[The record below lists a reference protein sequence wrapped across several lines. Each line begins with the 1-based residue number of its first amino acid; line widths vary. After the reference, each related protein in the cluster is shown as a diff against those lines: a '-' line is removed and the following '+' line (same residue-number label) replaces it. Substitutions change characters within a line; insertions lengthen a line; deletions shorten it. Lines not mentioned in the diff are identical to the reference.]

1 MGIFRINK
9 TQDYVVMS
17 NHHLR
22 NKNLTL
28 KAKGL
33 LSQMLS
39 LPADWDYTLVGLAH
53 INKESIDAVRT
64 AVWELEREGYI
75 EKTRE
80 RDDKG
85 KLGGT
90 IYNIYE
96 LPQKNILDPKPQT
109 EKNTN
114 NKIKTDNLNN
124 TNKNHNADNKDKEI
138 TKTIKT
144 SGAEQTQTTIKTEIE
159 ETAKKLQNSTTPPSN
174 SAIQGNVDQ
183 QKKEKEN
190 KELTK
195 EVEKKKTK
203 DIYKLKEFIKTNL
216 EYDYLINTYKTE
228 KEEINDIINII
239 LEILNSQRETIYV
252 AGEEYPTE
260 FVKDRFRQLET
271 DHIEHIL
278 GCMEKNTTKI
288 KNIKSYLKT
297 VLFNAPTTINSYYKS
312 LIRHHD
318 FETLNKTLHKI

>member
-39 LPADWDYTLVGLAH
+39 LPDDWDYTLVGLAH

-64 AVWELEREGYI
+64 AVWELEKEGYI

-96 LPQKNILDPKPQT
+96 VPPKNNLDPKPQA
-109 EKNTN
+109 EKDTN
-114 NKIKTDNLNN
+114 NKIKTNNLSN
-124 TNKNHNADNKDKEI
+124 TNKDNKNKEV
-138 TKTIKT
+138 TK
-144 SGAEQTQTTIKTEIE
+144 KTETE
-159 ETAKKLQNSTTPPSN
+159 NLQKSNTPPLN
-174 SAIQGNVDQ
+174 SVIQGNVDQ

-195 EVEKKKTK
+195 EVEKKETK

-228 KEEINDIINII
+228 KKEIDDIMNII
-239 LEILNSQRETIYV
+239 LEILNSQRETIHV
-252 AGEEYPTE
+252 AGEEYPAE

-271 DHIEHIL
+271 DHIEHVL
-278 GCMEKNTTKI
+278 ECMEENTTKI

-297 VLFNAPTTINSYYKS
+297 VLFNAPTTIHSYYKS
-312 LIRHHD
+312 LIRHHGLD
-318 FETLNKTLHKI
+318 YKIKK

>member
-39 LPADWDYTLVGLAH
+39 LPDDWDYTLAGLAH

-64 AVWELEREGYI
+64 AVWELEEEEYI
-75 EKTRE
+75 KKTRE

-124 TNKNHNADNKDKEI
+124 TNKNHNADNKDKEVA
-138 TKTIKT
+138 KTIKT
-144 SGAEQTQTTIKTEIE
+144 NGAEQTQTTITA
-159 ETAKKLQNSTTPPSN
+159 ETAEKLQNSIITPSN
-174 SAIQGNVDQ
+174 LAQVNQ
-183 QKKEKEN
+183 QKKENDDDGRERIGKQEIKE
-190 KELTK
+190 
-195 EVEKKKTK
+195 K
-203 DIYKLKEFIKTNL
+203 DIYKYKEFIKNKIN
-216 EYDYLINTYKTE
+216 YDEWVKNIE
-228 KEEINDIINII
+228 KDEMRRIDEIINII
-239 LEILNSQRETIYV
+239 IEVLSSQKKTITI
-252 AGEEYPTE
+252 ARDDYPAE
-260 FVKDRFRQLET
+260 FVKERFKKIDSE
-271 DHIEHIL
+271 HISFIL
-278 GCMEKNTTKI
+278 GCMKENNTKI
-288 KNIKSYLKT
+288 RNMKNYLKT
-297 VLFNAPTTINSYYKS
+297 VLFNAPITIDNYYQS
-312 LIRHHD
+312 LAQHD
-318 FETLNKTLHKI
+318 IKRMRRKHV

>member
-39 LPADWDYTLVGLAH
+39 LPDDWDYTLAGLAH
-53 INKESIDAVRT
+53 INKESIDAIRT
-64 AVWELEREGYI
+64 AVWELEKEGYI

-80 RDDKG
+80 RDSKG

-96 LPQKNILDPKPQT
+96 LPQKNTLDPKPQT
-109 EKNTN
+109 KKDTN
-114 NKIKTDNLNN
+114 NKIKET
-124 TNKNHNADNKDKEI
+124 
-138 TKTIKT
+138 
-144 SGAEQTQTTIKTEIE
+144 EQTQTTIRTEIE
-159 ETAKKLQNSTTPPSN
+159 ETAEKLQNSTTPPLN
-174 SAIQGNVDQ
+174 SVIQGNVDQ

-195 EVEKKKTK
+195 EVEKKETK

-216 EYDYLINTYKTE
+216 KYDYLINTYKTE
-228 KEEINDIINII
+228 KKEIDDIMNII
-239 LEILNSQRETIYV
+239 LEILNSQRETIHV
-252 AGEEYPTE
+252 AGEEYPAE

-271 DHIEHIL
+271 DHIEHVL
-278 GCMEKNTTKI
+278 ECMEENTTKI

-297 VLFNAPTTINSYYKS
+297 VLFNAPTTIHSYYKS
-312 LIRHHD
+312 LIRHHGLD
-318 FETLNKTLHKI
+318 YKIKK

>member
-1 MGIFRINK
+1 MGIFKINK

-39 LPADWDYTLVGLAH
+39 LPDDWDYTLAGLAH
-53 INKESIDAVRT
+53 INKESIDAIRT
-64 AVWELEREGYI
+64 AVWELEKEGYI
-75 EKTRE
+75 EKTRK
-80 RDDKG
+80 RDSKG

-96 LPQKNILDPKPQT
+96 LPQKNTLDPKPQT
-109 EKNTN
+109 KKDTN
-114 NKIKTDNLNN
+114 NKIKET
-124 TNKNHNADNKDKEI
+124 
-138 TKTIKT
+138 
-144 SGAEQTQTTIKTEIE
+144 EQTQTTIRTEIE
-159 ETAKKLQNSTTPPSN
+159 ETAKKLQNSTTPPLN
-174 SAIQGNVDQ
+174 SVIQGNVDQ

-195 EVEKKKTK
+195 EVEKKETK

-228 KEEINDIINII
+228 KKEIDDIMNII
-239 LEILNSQRETIYV
+239 LEILNSQRETIHV
-252 AGEEYPTE
+252 AGEEYPAE

-271 DHIEHIL
+271 DHIEHVL
-278 GCMEKNTTKI
+278 ECMEENTTKI

-297 VLFNAPTTINSYYKS
+297 VLFNAPTTIHSYYKS
-312 LIRHHD
+312 LIRHHGLD
-318 FETLNKTLHKI
+318 YKIKK